1 LTTGGNCAN
10 IVGMYIPRLLEKPI
24 INRIKTDKKA
34 VIVYG
39 PRQAGKTTLVNEI
52 IKKLKLK
59 TLFINADRREHT
71 EILSSRDL
79 TKIKSLIS
87 GFKLLVI
94 DEAQRI
100 PDIGINLKIMVDNLP
115 DLRIVATGSSSFE
128 LANRIQE
135 SLTGRAWSYYLLP
148 LSFEELIDYYSKFE
162 ISKERLEEIMI
173 FGSYPEVF
181 HYENAKQKQ
190 EYLAELIRSYLYK
203 DVLEIATIKHSEKIN
218 QLLQLIAYQI
228 GSEVST
234 SEISN
239 TLGISRE
246 AVDRY
251 IDLLEKS
258 FVLFRL
264 PGFSRN
270 LRKEVSKM
278 DKIFFYDLGVRN
290 AIINDFKPIKIRPDK
305 GGIWENFL
313 ILERKKY
320 LNSNRLFFNNYYWR
334 VHTGGEIDYLEEKN
348 GKITGYE
355 FKFNEKVSK
364 PPPTWTKYYP
374 EAEYHTINLNNY
386 LQFISRF

>member
-1 LTTGGNCAN
+1 M
-10 IVGMYIPRLLEKPI
+10 VGMYVPRLLEKPI
-24 INRIKTDKKA
+24 IDHVKTDKKV
-34 VIVYG
+34 VIIYG

-52 IKKLKLK
+52 VKKLKVK
-59 TLFINADRREHT
+59 TLFINADRREHIET
-71 EILSSRDL
+71 LSSRDL

-87 GFKLLVI
+87 GFNLLVI

-100 PDIGINLKIMVDNLP
+100 PDIGINLKIMVDNCP
-115 DLRIVATGSSSFE
+115 DTRIIATGSSSFE
-128 LANRIQE
+128 LSNRIQE

-148 LSFEELIDYYSKFE
+148 IAFAELINYYSRFTVSQEK
-162 ISKERLEEIMI
+162 LEEIMT
-173 FGSYPEVF
+173 FGSYPETF
-181 HYENAKQKQ
+181 HYDNTKQKQ
-190 EYLAELIRSYLYK
+190 EYLEELVHSYLYK

-218 QLLQLIAYQI
+218 QLLQLVAYQV

-246 AVDRY
+246 TVDRY

-264 PGFSRN
+264 SGFSRN

-290 AIINDFKPIKIRPDK
+290 AIVGDFKPVKIRPDK

-320 LNSNRLFFNNYYWR
+320 LNNNRLFSNNYFWR
-334 VHTGGEIDYLEEKN
+334 VHTGGEVDYLEEKN
-348 GKITGYE
+348 GEISGYE
-355 FKFNEKVSK
+355 FKFNDKK
-364 PPPTWTKYYP
+364 TNPPPTWSTQYPKAKYT
-374 EAEYHTINLNNY
+374 TININN
-386 LQFISRF
+386 FIEFITKL